1 MHVHYEEK
9 GDEKC
14 QDTGDIR
21 VMSST
26 NKMRFYGITQSATC
40 YKGLHQQTIGV
51 ILERKILLWI
61 QHKTDSYS
69 IMGCCIWGL
78 GLMRN
83 VLVYSNCGRM
93 LCVWCSCSFPVS
105 ILNC

>member
-1 MHVHYEEK
+1 MKILYLLRMEKHKLTDSLQKYVHVHYEEK

-14 QDTGDIR
+14 QDIEDIR

-40 YKGLHQQTIGV
+40 HKGLHQQTIGV
-51 ILERKILLWI
+51 FLERKILLWI

-69 IMGCCIWGL
+69 IMGCCI
-78 GLMRN
+78 
-83 VLVYSNCGRM
+83 
-93 LCVWCSCSFPVS
+93 
-105 ILNC
+105 